1 MAARYHLAMLDVS
14 HLRKEPERLRA
25 SLARRGID
33 LDLDVL
39 ADLDR
44 QRRISRV
51 LAEELRAE
59 QKSAG
64 KGISQLEG
72 DARTAAIDRAGQLAD
87 KYKAAL
93 AEADALDHEFEAQ
106 WMALPNITDD
116 TAADGMTDADNVEI
130 KRWGTVPEFETTLDH
145 IAIGETLDIIDVER
159 AVKISGSRFG
169 FIKGGLVRLEF
180 ALVQWVFDELEPYR
194 FKPIVPPVLV
204 REQALIGTG
213 FFPGE
218 KDQVYGVDGGELFL
232 VGTSEVPLAAMH
244 GDEIFAAEDL
254 PLRYAAFSTCFRI
267 EAGTYGKD
275 TRGIFRVHQ
284 FDKVEMFSFCHPDE
298 SGAEHDFLLA
308 REESIMQKLNIPYR
322 VVNVAAGDLGS
333 SAAKKYDVEAWFPG
347 QARYREVT
355 SASNTTDYQARR
367 LKIRFK
373 GERGN
378 QLVHTLNGT
387 AMAMARM
394 LIAIIENNQL
404 PDGTVAVPEVLQPYC
419 GFETITG

>member
-130 KRWGTVPEFETTLDH
+130 KRRGTVPEFETTLDH

-180 ALVQWVFDELEPYR
+180 SLV
-194 FKPIVPPVLV
+194 
-204 REQALIGTG
+204 
-213 FFPGE
+213 
-218 KDQVYGVDGGELFL
+218 
-232 VGTSEVPLAAMH
+232 
-244 GDEIFAAEDL
+244 
-254 PLRYAAFSTCFRI
+254 
-267 EAGTYGKD
+267 
-275 TRGIFRVHQ
+275 
-284 FDKVEMFSFCHPDE
+284 
-298 SGAEHDFLLA
+298 
-308 REESIMQKLNIPYR
+308 
-322 VVNVAAGDLGS
+322 
-333 SAAKKYDVEAWFPG
+333 
-347 QARYREVT
+347 
-355 SASNTTDYQARR
+355 
-367 LKIRFK
+367 
-373 GERGN
+373 
-378 QLVHTLNGT
+378 
-387 AMAMARM
+387 
-394 LIAIIENNQL
+394 
-404 PDGTVAVPEVLQPYC
+404 
-419 GFETITG
+419 